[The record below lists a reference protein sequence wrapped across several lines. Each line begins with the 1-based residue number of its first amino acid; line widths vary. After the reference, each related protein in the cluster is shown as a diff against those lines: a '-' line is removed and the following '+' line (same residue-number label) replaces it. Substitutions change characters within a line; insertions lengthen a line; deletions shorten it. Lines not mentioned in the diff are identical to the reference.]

1 MTNSDNLL
9 TTFFELL
16 NASFLPLFNKL
27 MAKLMMS
34 IDNNPENKSVNVYE
48 TEQQKVATSSLR
60 IKPIT

>member
-16 NASFLPLFNKL
+16 NASFLPLFNKI

-48 TEQQKVATSSLR
+48 TEQRKVATSSLR
-60 IKPIT
+60 IRPIT

>member
-48 TEQQKVATSSLR
+48 TEQRKVATSSLR

>member
-34 IDNNPENKSVNVYE
+34 IDNNPENKRVNVYE
-48 TEQQKVATSSLR
+48 TEQRKVATSSLR